1 LIKISGPHNRQ
12 KYFTSKSKAND
23 QKNEAN
29 SKKYVSS
36 MSPSSSPH
44 QSSSTVQQL
53 FPQMPLATSSS
64 SSPSWLV
71 TVGGTAVVAATAAAW
86 MSYANKRF
94 MPLDWIRRTYISTR
108 STSSDS
114 KQPTSNA
121 SYYLDYNGTTPVYP
135 EVFDAMTPYLK
146 EHFGNPSSSHL
157 FGTEPRKAIE
167 TARKQILSR
176 LLGVRA
182 TATANNTTSS
192 SSSSS
197 SSLDLS
203 SIWFTGCGTESDN
216 MAIRLAVL
224 SSSSSPNRST
234 KHIVTC
240 NVEHPA
246 IENYLRHLETSNSST
261 TTTSTSDQSDAVN
274 VTVTRVPVDH
284 EGRVSAKDMVA
295 AITPDTVLVTLMLA
309 NNESGA
315 LQPVKEVAEECRRR
329 GILCHTDAAVSRKFK
344 TKMFQTAWIEMLC
357 ESDDSHFSSA
367 FFIPHSPLK
376 IRPSIRVAIL
386 PVSSCFIF
394 TASGMYSPI
403 VMS

>member
-1 LIKISGPHNRQ
+1 
-12 KYFTSKSKAND
+12 
-23 QKNEAN
+23 
-29 SKKYVSS
+29 
-36 MSPSSSPH
+36 
-44 QSSSTVQQL
+44 
-53 FPQMPLATSSS
+53 
-64 SSPSWLV
+64 
-71 TVGGTAVVAATAAAW
+71 
-86 MSYANKRF
+86 

-108 STSSDS
+108 TVSSNS
-114 KQPTSNA
+114 KPKSNK

-182 TATANNTTSS
+182 
-192 SSSSS
+192 SS

-203 SIWFTGCGTESDN
+203 AIWFTGCGTESDN
-216 MAIRLAVL
+216 MAIRLAL
-224 SSSSSPNRST
+224 LSSSSPNRST

-246 IENYLRHLETSNSST
+246 IENYLRHLETSNNT
-261 TTTSTSDQSDAVN
+261 TGDQSDNVD

-284 EGRVSAKDMVA
+284 EGRVSASDIVA
-295 AITPDTVLVTLMLA
+295 AITPATVLVTLMLA

-329 GILCHTDAAVSRKFK
+329 GILFHTDAAVSQYKK
-344 TKMFQTAWIEMLC
+344 
-357 ESDDSHFSSA
+357 SA
-367 FFIPHSPLK
+367 K
-376 IRPSIRVAIL
+376 K
-386 PVSSCFIF
+386 
-394 TASGMYSPI
+394 
-403 VMS
+403 